1 MIRSSRSITLKL
13 LFEGDSISVIV
24 FFMGRRSILI
34 GSITGV
40 ALILFWFWGRPL
52 LAPSYTNFPPR
63 AGSTWVAFGDS
74 LTAGY
79 GAEEGEDYPAVLSH
93 QLGVTI
99 ENRGTA
105 GMTTQE
111 GLDHVEEII
120 QLKPRVV
127 LLCLGGNDGLHQLA
141 SGQMFANLAA
151 IIDRLHETGAF
162 VILIGVRSAT
172 LLDRNEKPFRKLARD
187 KNVLYVPN
195 ILEGIV
201 ANPDLKSDAIHPN
214 AQGYRLIA
222 QRLEK
227 VLRPLMTALLP
238 RASRRSSAGDG
249 SSISEVNRSLI
260 HSFSNRALR
269 NSSGSSGHFPSEC
282 SRDETELPKWGTLCA
297 ARP

>member
-1 MIRSSRSITLKL
+1 
-13 LFEGDSISVIV
+13 
-24 FFMGRRSILI
+24 MGRRSILI
-34 GSITGV
+34 VSITGV

-52 LAPSYTNFPPR
+52 LTTPYKNFPPR
-63 AGSTWVAFGDS
+63 AGSTWVAYGDS
-74 LTAGY
+74 LTVGY

-105 GMTTQE
+105 GLTTQE
-111 GLDHVEEII
+111 GLEHVEEIVA
-120 QLKPRVV
+120 LRPRVV

-172 LLDRNEKPFRKLARD
+172 LIDRNEKPFRKLARE

-195 ILEGIV
+195 ILEGILTS
-201 ANPDLKSDAIHPN
+201 PDLKSDAIHPN
-214 AQGYRLIA
+214 AAGYRLIA

-227 VLRPLMTALLP
+227 VLRPLLPELL
-238 RASRRSSAGDG
+238 SGVG
-249 SSISEVNRSLI
+249 SSTAACHGARS
-260 HSFSNRALR
+260 NV
-269 NSSGSSGHFPSEC
+269 
-282 SRDETELPKWGTLCA
+282 
-297 ARP
+297 